1 MLALTE
7 EHKQIHDTV
16 KKFVETEINPHVDEW
31 EDAEIFPAH
40 EVFKKLGDLGMLG
53 INKPEEYGG
62 LGLDYSYQAAF
73 TRALGYCNCGGIPM
87 ATSVQTDMATP
98 ALARFG
104 SDELRQQYLA
114 PSIAGDMVACIAVSE
129 TGAGSDVASI
139 HTHARRS
146 GDDFIINGGKMWITN
161 GTQADWACLLCN
173 TEDVKN
179 VHQQKSLIC
188 LPLKEDGKRFP
199 GVSVARKLKK
209 MGMKSSDTAELS
221 FDDVR
226 VPQRYCIGDPGQG
239 FTYQMKQFQ
248 EERLSGVLAAP
259 TSLRRCIQ
267 DTIDYTR
274 QRIAFGRP
282 LLDNQIIHYKLAEL
296 MAEVEA
302 LDALIE
308 KAIDNYVQGEDVTL
322 WASMAKLKGARLGRQ
337 VVDECLQYWG
347 GMGYMEEGLM
357 ARRMR
362 DGRLW
367 SIGGGADEVMLSI
380 ISKHMGILPSRQ

>member
-1 MLALTE
+1 MRE
-7 EHKQIHDTV
+7 Q
-16 KKFVETEINPHVDEW
+16 F
-31 EDAEIFPAH
+31 
-40 EVFKKLGDLGMLG
+40 
-53 INKPEEYGG
+53 
-62 LGLDYSYQAAF
+62 
-73 TRALGYCNCGGIPM
+73 
-87 ATSVQTDMATP
+87 
-98 ALARFG
+98 
-104 SDELRQQYLA
+104 LA
-114 PSIAGDMVACIAVSE
+114 PSIAGDKVACIAVSE

-139 HTHARRS
+139 QTHARRS

-179 VHQQKSLIC
+179 VHMQKSLIC
-188 LPLKEDGKRFP
+188 LPMKEENGERFK

-239 FTYQMKQFQ
+239 FTYQMQQFQ
-248 EERLSGVLAAP
+248 EERLAGVLAAP
-259 TSLRRCIQ
+259 TTLRRCIQ
-267 DTIDYTR
+267 DTIDYTG

-282 LLDNQIIHYKLAEL
+282 LLDNQVIHFKLAEL
-296 MAEVEA
+296 LTEVEA
-302 LDALIE
+302 LDALIW
-308 KAIDNYVQGEDVTL
+308 KAIEHYVQGEDVTL

-337 VVDECLQYWG
+337 AVDECLQYWG

-357 ARRMR
+357 ARRLR

-367 SIGGGADEVMLSI
+367 SIGGGADEVMLGI
-380 ISKHMGILPSRQ
+380 ISKYMGTLPSRR